1 MGTSIMIPGRFVEE
15 ARRRGF
21 ELEDIVLMALAEIL
35 EIDPSEVARLR
46 LEMAEKMLKGAE
58 EHISRGDVVRAS
70 EKLYKTVEGCI
81 KALAERLGVS
91 QLEEVR
97 RGKRWDT
104 WLLGMVS
111 TDLSK
116 ILREERI
123 SLAWSKAYEIHVWG
137 FHEAKYR
144 IEDVEAALP
153 LARWLL
159 EYTKRIVEGGTG

>member
-1 MGTSIMIPGRFVEE
+1 MGIPIMIPERFVEE

-21 ELEDIVLMALAEIL
+21 ELQDIVLMMLAEVL
-35 EIDPSEVARLR
+35 EIDPVEVARLR
-46 LEMAEKMLKGAE
+46 LEIAEKMLREAE
-58 EHISRGDVVRAS
+58 DYIARGEVIQAS
-70 EKLYKTVEGCI
+70 EKLYKVVEECI
-81 KALAERLGVS
+81 KALAERHRVS

-97 RGKRWDT
+97 RRKRWDT
-104 WLLGMVS
+104 WLLGMAS

-116 ILREERI
+116 MLREERI

-144 IEDVEAALP
+144 VEDIEVALP

-159 EYTKRIVEGGTG
+159 EYTKRIVQGETG

>member
-1 MGTSIMIPGRFVEE
+1 MGTSIMIPEKFVEE

-21 ELEDIVLMALAEIL
+21 ELEDVVFMVLAEIL

-58 EHISRGDVVRAS
+58 EHISRGDVVQAS

-104 WLLGMVS
+104 WLLGTAS
-111 TDLSK
+111 TD
-116 ILREERI
+116 
-123 SLAWSKAYEIHVWG
+123 
-137 FHEAKYR
+137 F
-144 IEDVEAALP
+144 
-153 LARWLL
+153 
-159 EYTKRIVEGGTG
+159 